1 MYICVCSSCFGS
13 AVMLVNCCGLC
24 RSPMHPRA
32 SVLAHLP
39 TWESVVRSF
48 FSFAFLLL
56 HPFAHLLLL
65 ILGAIALLLAIPSS
79 HPPFSRISKL
89 KPPVL
94 RPGPLAIHH
103 RLSASRTTSL
113 AFASQSRWARGL
125 VAAAST
131 TSRHRHRP
139 PHHQHITSAS
149 PILHR
154 FITRSSSAHHRHL
167 GHLSAGRLTLLRNR
181 RPRVRLPRTR
191 CLHTTTWKPFT
202 RFYVPAVAF
211 SPSAG
216 PVYPPHLDCPPFA
229 ALGATGGITMPPS
242 SPLCAP
248 S

>member
-1 MYICVCSSCFGS
+1 MYV
-13 AVMLVNCCGLC
+13 GLC
-24 RSPMHPRA
+24 ASRYMRAPMHPRA
-32 SVLAHLP
+32 SVLAHGSP
-39 TWESVVRSF
+39 TYLLGSS
-48 FSFAFLLL
+48 SFALSLFRFLLL

-65 ILGAIALLLAIPSS
+65 ILGATLSYWQFPHRILLSHACLRCYGLGPSQYTTG
-79 HPPFSRISKL
+79 SR
-89 KPPVL
+89 
-94 RPGPLAIHH
+94 RQGQ
-103 RLSASRTTSL
+103 RLSHLHLSL
-113 AFASQSRWARGL
+113 AGH
-125 VAAAST
+125 ST

-149 PILHR
+149 PIHHR
-154 FITRSSSAHHRHL
+154 FITSSSSAHHRHL

-202 RFYVPAVAF
+202 RFSVPAAAF

-216 PVYPPHLDCPPFA
+216 PAYLPHLDCPPFA

-242 SPLCAP
+242 SPPCAP